1 MLGKQFYHETTRKV
15 VVAFGTLFNDIHL
28 VRKDNSGTI
37 QQSMKVPLAYGPRQK
52 YLVRLNDDPDLSK
65 STAVT
70 LPRIGFEIAGI
81 SYDPTRKLQRV
92 QKFKKVKGAK
102 ANQLDTQYMPVPYN
116 IDFELYILSKQSDDA
131 LQIVEQILPYFQP
144 DYTVTINDNTDMG
157 IKRDVPVI
165 LNSIGYED
173 DYQGD
178 FASRRAIIYTLS
190 FTAKFYLYGPVTSS
204 KVIKTVQVD
213 QYTDMP
219 DQSPKREQRYTVTP
233 NPTSADAD
241 DDFGFSE
248 TTSFFQD
255 AKDFNS
261 ETGSDE

>member
-102 ANQLDTQYMPVPYN
+102 ASQLDTQYMPVPYN

-255 AKDFNS
+255 AKEFNS